1 MTNTNLI
8 IQISL
13 LYLCYFLGYFRYALA
28 WVILPIV
35 LIVVRHIKTK
45 RLTRKKDFIRDLANK
60 AEKDV
65 VLDAIDGLPS
75 WMQRRH
81 LEKDEW
87 VNEIIK
93 RLWNNVNNY
102 VHNFIK
108 KSLEKGLN
116 KKAGKYGFSGLT
128 VEKLIVGSVP
138 FRVGRLEV
146 LKNGIE
152 DEIILDMDVLY
163 DGNCDIMVKFSKF
176 AASLK
181 DFQMYGRLRMILKP
195 LIDQFPLVGGCQIFF
210 LNPPEVNF
218 SLNGF
223 AGILE
228 LPLFNYIL
236 KTAVLDIICSTIV
249 LPNKYLIQLSKL
261 VSKEHIQF
269 LRPKESEKSDDN
281 VDDKNDNEDDDDY
294 DEAVDEQSPTE
305 IFDQCFSSLT
315 EILRYIEQQPAETMV
330 EILSTLISEK
340 TL

>member
-269 LRPKESEKSDDN
+269 LRPKTDIQRNQMKPFYLTRE
-281 VDDKNDNEDDDDY
+281 KNDLASLFRRPPCWNTSRG
-294 DEAVDEQSPTE
+294 VLHLWVLIMFNHLKLVMSKK
-305 IFDQCFSSLT
+305 ISLVNSCFPK
-315 EILRYIEQQPAETMV
+315 Q
-330 EILSTLISEK
+330 
-340 TL
+340 